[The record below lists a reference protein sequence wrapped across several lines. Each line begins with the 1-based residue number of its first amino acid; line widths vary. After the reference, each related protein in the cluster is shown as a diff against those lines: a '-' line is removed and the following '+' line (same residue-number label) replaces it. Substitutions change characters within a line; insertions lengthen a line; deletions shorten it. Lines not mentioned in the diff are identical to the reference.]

1 MSVPTPPE
9 ARPRSLAEVAVTVL
23 RTPAPARKVTLSRR
37 FAAAWAAGEI
47 VLVGIAEPPVRPA
60 RPAAPEL
67 RAPWEMPRRRT
78 GRSVAGRQALYHALA
93 HIELNAIDL
102 AWDIIARFTAEALPR
117 GFYDDWVRVADD
129 EARHFALLEQ
139 RLAALD
145 IDYGALP
152 AHDGLWEAAQPP
164 PTTYSRAWRWCRWCW
179 KRAVST

>member
-9 ARPRSLAEVAVTVL
+9 ARPRSLAEAAVTVL

-47 VLVGIAEPPVRPA
+47 VFVGIAEPPVRPA

-102 AWDIIARFTAEALPR
+102 AWDIIARFTAEAPPR

-145 IDYGALP
+145 IYYGALP
-152 AHDGLWEAAQPP
+152 AHDGLW
-164 PTTYSRAWRWCRWCW
+164 
-179 KRAVST
+179 